1 MEETI
6 SLQEI
11 FAIIK
16 KRLLLIVAFTVG
28 AAVIAAVV
36 SYFFLTPTY
45 ESSTKFIVNQGQQ
58 NANEQYNV
66 NDIRTNVELINTYND
81 IIESRA
87 ISEDVVEELGLTI
100 SADKL
105 ASKIQVQSGDNSQV
119 VTVTATDE
127 NPQMA
132 VDLANTTVTVF
143 QNKLPD
149 IMNVDNVSILSPAI
163 AEANPVPVSPNPP
176 LNVAIAIVLGG
187 MIGVGLAFLLEYLD
201 TTIATEQDIET
212 HLALPVLG
220 TVSHIDEQD
229 ILGMHKTNRNRGTI
243 SHAQKKAN

>member
-16 KRLLLIVAFTVG
+16 KRLLLIVGLIVG
-28 AAVIAAVV
+28 AAVIAAGI
-36 SYFFLTPTY
+36 SYFVLTPTY
-45 ESSTKFIVNQGQQ
+45 ESSSKFIVNQGQQ
-58 NANEQYNV
+58 DVNTQYNV

-87 ISEDVVEELGLTI
+87 ISEEVVEELGLTI
-100 SADKL
+100 SADQL
-105 ASKIQVQSGDNSQV
+105 ADKIQVSSSQDSQV

-127 NPQMA
+127 HPQMA

-143 QNKLPD
+143 QSKLPD
-149 IMNVDNVSILSPAI
+149 IMNIDNVSILSPAI
-163 AEANPVPVSPNPP
+163 SKADPAPVSPNPP
-176 LNVAIAIVLGG
+176 LNIAIAIVLGG

-201 TTIATEQDIET
+201 TTISTEKDIED

-220 TVSHIDEQD
+220 TVSHVDDQD
-229 ILGMHKTNRNRGTI
+229 ILGMHNHNRNRGSMNI
-243 SHAQKKAN
+243 AQKKAN